1 MRCSP
6 TSRPASSPPP
16 SATACGSAS
25 GWPDRIRPIA
35 AAFQAGRIWA
45 PEYLGSGLAI
55 AVAPDNAKL
64 AAAFDYALHEINTNG
79 TFAELYLR
87 YFPVSF
93 F

>member
-1 MRCSP
+1 MRLGFWLAGSD
-6 TSRPASSPPP
+6 
-16 SATACGSAS
+16 SADCCRFS
-25 GWPDRIRPIA
+25 GGPYL
-35 AAFQAGRIWA
+35 G

-64 AAAFDYALHEINTNG
+64 AAAFDYALHEINTDG